1 MARKVASYKKIRP
14 PRVKLGRN
22 QDAGFAIRVA
32 VTDTRAD
39 IYQPYQH
46 PKADQKVTIGFRT
59 PKKSRAVASGNNSFS
74 KTLPA

>member
-46 PKADQKVTIGFRT
+46 PKADQKVTIG
-59 PKKSRAVASGNNSFS
+59 
-74 KTLPA
+74 